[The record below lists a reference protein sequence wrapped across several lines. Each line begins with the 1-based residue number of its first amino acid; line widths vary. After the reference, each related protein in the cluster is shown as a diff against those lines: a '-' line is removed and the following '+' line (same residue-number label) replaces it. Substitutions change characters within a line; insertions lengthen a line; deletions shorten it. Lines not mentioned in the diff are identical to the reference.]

1 MEDWLTMLAAS
12 AFEILEDE
20 DGSWYVNQYYRKDGL
35 MVRETLAEGMSHDKA
50 RRIATG
56 LNKMSKDAG
65 LVLDRFAMVDA

>member
-12 AFEILEDE
+12 AFEILE

-35 MVRETLAEGMSHDKA
+35 MVRETLAEGISHDKA

-56 LNKMSKDAG
+56 LNKLAKDAG